1 VEFQLSSV
9 SFCHEVYELAF
20 FSQSSIQTVYLLQK
34 SFFNKIA
41 QPSDIADS
49 IFSFVDD
56 WWTTFNR
63 MLFILDMISWYL
75 VSQWVYQILQS
86 WYLRILLFFYVLKFA
101 ADCLFNRLL
110 HWDSWLQLAYL
121 SLQLLLN
128 LSVLL
133 PDRVELSQM
142 LLFQWV
148 SFRLTLVAALVS
160 FFLLFASDFVDIS
173 FFTLDISLQ
182 ISNSQIGLFVFD
194 PQPVQFSS
202 GSLQFFLILQK
213 LWDSVLILSE

>member
-1 VEFQLSSV
+1 VEFELSSV
-9 SFCHEVYELAF
+9 SFCHKVYELAF

-34 SFFNKIA
+34 SFFNKIT

-49 IFSFVDD
+49 VLSFVDD
-56 WWTTFNR
+56 WGATFNR
-63 MLFILDMISWYL
+63 MLFILDMVSWYL
-75 VSQWVYQILQS
+75 VSQWVYQIFQS

-101 ADCLFNRLL
+101 ADCLFNSLL

-160 FFLLFASDFVDIS
+160 FLLLFASDFVNIS
-173 FFTLDISLQ
+173 FFTLDFPL
-182 ISNSQIGLFVFD
+182 
-194 PQPVQFSS
+194 
-202 GSLQFFLILQK
+202 
-213 LWDSVLILSE
+213 